1 MKLVSVVVPVYNV
14 EAYIAETIQSIL
26 NQSYSNFEIL
36 IVNDGSSDRSI
47 EIIQTFDDPR
57 ITVIHQE
64 NQGVSAARNRGIA
77 QAKGEYIALI
87 DGDDIWDPEK
97 LQKHVEHLEN
107 SPQIGLSFCRS
118 AFIDLKGNP
127 LGIYQMPRLTNIE
140 PHHILC
146 RNPIG
151 NGSVPV
157 IRRAALEAIK
167 HPSTRNNG
175 LSMAY
180 FDESLHHLEDVE
192 CWLRIALKSQWQ
204 VEGIPEALTLYRVNL
219 GGASTKVDQQIASL
233 EKMLVKTATYAPE
246 LVENWGSMARAY
258 QIRFLSRRMV
268 SLGNGKKAV
277 QLANQ
282 ALLTSWKIARDEP
295 RRTFLTLVAAYSL
308 YLLPPFIYK
317 QLEAKGMKMAGLSQQ
332 KQILR
337 EQRS

>member
-26 NQSYSNFEIL
+26 NQTYSNFEIL
-36 IVNDGSSDRSI
+36 IVNDGSSDRSV

-57 ITVIHQE
+57 ITVMHQE
-64 NQGVSAARNRGIA
+64 NQGVSAARNRGIS
-77 QAKGEYIALI
+77 QAKGEYIGLI
-87 DGDDIWDPEK
+87 DGDDIWTPEK
-97 LQKHVEHLEN
+97 LEKHVEHLER

-127 LGIYQMPRLTNIE
+127 LGIYQMPRLNNIE

-167 HPSTRNNG
+167 HPSSRNNG
-175 LSMAY
+175 ASMAY
-180 FDESLHHLEDVE
+180 FDESLHNLEDVE
-192 CWLRIALKSQWQ
+192 CWLRIALQSEWQ

-219 GGASTKVDQQIASL
+219 AGASTKVDQQIASL
-233 EKMLVKTATYAPE
+233 EKMLLKTGTYAPE
-246 LVENWGSMARAY
+246 LVAEWGSMARAY

-277 QLANQ
+277 QLANK
-282 ALLTSWKIARDEP
+282 ALVTSWKIARDEP
-295 RRTFLTLVAAYSL
+295 QRTFLTLAAAYSL

-317 QLEAKGMKMAGLSQQ
+317 PLEARGMKMTGLAQQ
-332 KQILR
+332 KRILQ
-337 EQRS
+337 EQKN

>member
-26 NQSYSNFEIL
+26 KQTYSNFEIL
-36 IVNDGSSDRSI
+36 IVNDGSTDRSI

-57 ITVIHQE
+57 ITLIHQE

-87 DGDDIWDPEK
+87 DGDDIWVPEK
-97 LQKHVEHLEN
+97 LEKHVQHLEN

-118 AFIDLKGNP
+118 AFIDLNGAP
-127 LGIYQMPRLTNIE
+127 LGIYQMPQLTHIDL
-140 PHHILC
+140 HHILC

-175 LSMAY
+175 KSLAY
-180 FDESLHHLEDVE
+180 FDENLHHLEDVE
-192 CWLRIALKSQWQ
+192 CWLRIALKSEWQ
-204 VEGIPEALTLYRVNL
+204 LEGIPEALTLYRVNL

-233 EKMLVKTATYAPE
+233 EKMLIKTATYAPE
-246 LVENWGSMARAY
+246 LVAKWGSMARAY
-258 QIRFLSRRMV
+258 QLRFLSRRMV
-268 SLGNGKKAV
+268 SLGHGKKAV
-277 QLANQ
+277 ELVNN

-295 RRTFLTLVAAYSL
+295 RRTFLTLAAAYSL
-308 YLLPPFIYK
+308 YLLPSFIY
-317 QLEAKGMKMAGLSQQ
+317 QRLEAQGMKLTGLFQQ

>member
-26 NQSYSNFEIL
+26 NQTYSNFEL
-36 IVNDGSSDRSI
+36 LMVNDGSTDRSI

-57 ITVIHQE
+57 ITLIHQE
-64 NQGVSAARNRGIA
+64 NQGVSTARNRGIA
-77 QAKGEYIALI
+77 QAKGDYIALI
-87 DGDDIWDPEK
+87 EGDDIWTPEK
-97 LQKHVEHLEN
+97 LEKHIKHLEN

-127 LGIYQMPRLTNIE
+127 LGIYQMPRLKNIE
-140 PHHILC
+140 PHHILY

-175 LSMAY
+175 ASMAY
-180 FDESLHHLEDVE
+180 FDESLHHLEDVD
-192 CWLRIALKSQWQ
+192 CWLRISLSQEWQ
-204 VEGIPEALTLYRVNL
+204 AEGIPEALTLYRVNL
-219 GGASTKVDQQIASL
+219 TGASTKVDQQIASL
-233 EKMLVKTATYAPE
+233 EKMLMKTATYAPE
-246 LVENWGSMARAY
+246 LVAKWGSMARAY
-258 QIRFLSRRMV
+258 QLRFLSRRMV
-268 SLGNGKKAV
+268 SLGQGKKAV

-282 ALLTSWKIARDEP
+282 ALVTSWKIAQDEP
-295 RRTFLTLVAAYSL
+295 RRTFLTFAAAYSL

-317 QLEAKGMKMAGLSQQ
+317 RLEARGMKMTGLSQQ
-332 KQILR
+332 KRILR
-337 EQRS
+337 EQNK

>member
-26 NQSYSNFEIL
+26 NQTYSNFEIL
-36 IVNDGSSDRSI
+36 IVNDGATDRSI

-57 ITVIHQE
+57 ITLIHQE

-87 DGDDIWDPEK
+87 DGDDIWVPEK
-97 LQKHVEHLEN
+97 LEKHVQHLEN
-107 SPQIGLSFCRS
+107 SPQVGLSFCRS
-118 AFIDLKGNP
+118 AFIDLNGVP
-127 LGIYQMPRLTNIE
+127 LGIYQLPQLTQID

-167 HPSTRNNG
+167 HPSIQNN
-175 LSMAY
+175 SEFFAY
-180 FDESLHHLEDVE
+180 FDENLHHLEDVE
-192 CWLRIALKSQWQ
+192 CWLRIALKSEWQ
-204 VEGIPEALTLYRVNL
+204 VEGIPEVLTLYRVNL

-233 EKMLVKTATYAPE
+233 EKMLIKTATYAPE
-246 LVENWGSMARAY
+246 LVAKWGSMARAY
-258 QIRFLSRRMV
+258 QLRFLSRRMV
-268 SLGNGKKAV
+268 NLGHEKKAV
-277 QLANQ
+277 ELVNH

-295 RRTFLTLVAAYSL
+295 RRTFLTVAAAYSL
-308 YLLPPFIYK
+308 YLLPPFIY
-317 QLEAKGMKMAGLSQQ
+317 QRLEAQGMKLTGLFQQ

-337 EQRS
+337 EQGS

>member
-14 EAYIAETIQSIL
+14 ETYIAETIQSIL
-26 NQSYSNFEIL
+26 NQTYSNFEIL
-36 IVNDGSSDRSI
+36 LVNDGSSDRSI

-57 ITVIHQE
+57 ITLIHQE

-77 QAKGEYIALI
+77 QAKGEYVALI
-87 DGDDIWDPEK
+87 DGDDIWAPEK
-97 LQKHVEHLEN
+97 LEKHVEHLEK
-107 SPQIGLSFCRS
+107 SPKIGLSFCRS
-118 AFIDLKGNP
+118 AFIDLKGMP
-127 LGIYQMPRLTNIE
+127 LGIYQMPRLHNIE

-175 LSMAY
+175 ASISY

-192 CWLRIALKSQWQ
+192 CWLRIALKSDWQ

-219 GGASTKVDQQIASL
+219 AGASTKVDQQIASL
-233 EKMLVKTATYAPE
+233 EKMLLKTATYAPE
-246 LVENWGSMARAY
+246 LVAEWGSMARAY

-268 SLGNGKKAV
+268 SLGKGKQAV
-277 QLANQ
+277 KLANQ

-295 RRTFLTLVAAYSL
+295 RRTFLTLAAAYSL
-308 YLLPPFIYK
+308 YLLPAFIYK
-317 QLEAKGMKMAGLSQQ
+317 QIEARGMKMAGLAQQ
-332 KQILR
+332 KRILR
-337 EQRS
+337 EQRN